1 MVRVGQMMSRSNMSP
16 RDFFVVEKTKTK
28 KKIPREGLAA
38 EHLTRRTS
46 SVKPVNVAGCRDRSS
61 SSTRRLKRVTPREN
75 ENTFPERS
83 APTPD
88 VSGKIPHTAARSEIA
103 SSYNALNVVT
113 PVSVATRIR
122 RKLKEIK
129 RVPFFN
135 CVSSNLNRPEGK
147 GCIII
152 NCKSEKSAAAE
163 PNRPRQRKRS
173 SLSNTN
179 TNAQN
184 ESFDTHPSIR
194 IRALFPEAAESR
206 KKILLA
212 DSLSKLRRSVL
223 FRSRSPT
230 PSKTPRTVADIP
242 ERCGE

>member
-1 MVRVGQMMSRSNMSP
+1 MSP
-16 RDFFVVEKTKTK
+16 RDFFVVEKKKTK
-28 KKIPREGLAA
+28 RKIPREGLAA

-61 SSTRRLKRVTPREN
+61 SSTRRLKRVVPREN
-75 ENTFPERS
+75 ENTFPDRS
-83 APTPD
+83 DPTPD
-88 VSGKIPHTAARSEIA
+88 VSGKIPEPAARSEIA

-152 NCKSEKSAAAE
+152 NCKADKSAAE
-163 PNRPRQRKRS
+163 PTRPRQRKRS
-173 SLSNTN
+173 SLSN